1 MFQILPFEPHHIK
14 WIGPASHDWDTL
26 QVLAANEDYGKM
38 LHRRGPGFTA
48 FRDAR
53 PVGAAGLLFIWEGL
67 AQVWAYLGMRGIG
80 HQEFRAMRNGL
91 KLLMD
96 EHRLRR
102 VQTEVLTEH
111 AAAHR
116 MIQRLGFVAEG
127 QMEGF
132 GVKGETY
139 TRYALI
145 RRL

>member
-1 MFQILPFEPHHIK
+1 MFQILPFQPHHIK
-14 WIGPASHDWDTL
+14 WIGPAAHDRETVGAL
-26 QVLAANEDYGKM
+26 VENPNYGKM
-38 LHRRGPGFTA
+38 LAAMGPGFTA
-48 FRDAR
+48 FQNGKAI
-53 PVGAAGLLFIWEGL
+53 GAAGLLFIWEGL
-67 AQVWAYLGMRGIG
+67 AQAWAYLGTRGIG
-80 HQEFRAMRNGL
+80 HQEFRAMRDGL
-91 KLLMD
+91 KLLME

-127 QMEGF
+127 EMAAF